1 MKRVL
6 ARMPR
11 FLVAALLSA
20 LMLTPAIG
28 QKAPISFDAPGA
40 GTGAGSGTFP
50 TCINRTG
57 WIGGRFL
64 DASGFSHGF
73 LRAPDGTFTVID
85 APGASYTGVTAI
97 NSRGD
102 VVGNSIDV
110 VGDSI
115 SQSFHYYAFLRTS
128 DGKFHNIQDPSNPN
142 AALIGAMDIN
152 DSGQVAGWI
161 QPHLNHG
168 PRAFLWTVQIGMS
181 TFDAPGETGGTSA
194 WAINAGGVI
203 VGTFDTLAKPY
214 THAFVRDTGGN
225 IMEFDAGQGAA
236 TSTSDINATG
246 QITGWFVDNNEQ
258 YIGYLRQ
265 QDGTITLIPA
275 IQVPVSI
282 NDRGVIVG
290 NACCSGG
297 EAFERHA
304 DGSTSFIYLPFANLS
319 NSVVA
324 VNNNGHVI
332 GFYADLAD
340 VNHGWVK

>member
-6 ARMPR
+6 GPTPR
-11 FLVAALLSA
+11 LIVVALVSA

-50 TCINRTG
+50 SCINRTG

-115 SQSFHYYAFLRTS
+115 SQSFRYYAFLRSS
-128 DGKFHNIQDPSNPN
+128 DGKFRNIQDPNNPN
-142 AALIGAMDIN
+142 AALVDAMDIN

-168 PRAFLWTVQIGMS
+168 PRGFLWAVQSGMI
-181 TFDAPGETGGTSA
+181 TFDAPGQTGGTSA
-194 WAINAGGVI
+194 WAINASGVI
-203 VGTFDTLAKPY
+203 VGTFNTIQKPY
-214 THAFVRDTGGN
+214 THGFVRDTAGT
-225 IMEFDAGQGAA
+225 ISVIDVGQGAA
-236 TSTSDINATG
+236 TFTSDINASG
-246 QITGWFVDNNEQ
+246 QITGSFVDNNEQ
-258 YIGYLRQ
+258 DIGYLRLT
-265 QDGTITLIPA
+265 DGTITLLPEVPIP
-275 IQVPVSI
+275 ISM
-282 NDRGVIVG
+282 NDKGVIVG
-290 NACCSGG
+290 NSCCGGG
-297 EAFERHA
+297 EGFERHA

-332 GFYADLAD
+332 GFYADLDD